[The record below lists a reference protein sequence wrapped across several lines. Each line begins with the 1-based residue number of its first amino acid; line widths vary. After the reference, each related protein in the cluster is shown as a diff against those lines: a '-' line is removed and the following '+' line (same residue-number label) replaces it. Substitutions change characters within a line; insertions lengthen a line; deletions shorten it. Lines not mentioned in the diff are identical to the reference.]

1 MRISSRAGRAMAVAL
16 GVLAFTVG
24 TADAKKS
31 KPPKSKPDAA
41 LICVSTK
48 HKEAGKYCSAVLKAW
63 SQFEKS
69 GKADKRDASIAKA
82 KQKLTTAWSK
92 AEDKGTGAGVECGGA
107 FLAASTAGAF
117 IDSASGAMVDVVNTG
132 LTLSDKTQ
140 AKCGSKIVS
149 AAARSARRC

>member
-1 MRISSRAGRAMAVAL
+1 MCIRDREGPTPMRISSHAGRAVVVAM

-41 LICVSTK
+41 LICASTK
-48 HKEAGKYCSAVLKAW
+48 HKEDGKYCSAVLKAW

-69 GKADKRDASIAKA
+69 GKADKRDAAIAKA
-82 KQKLTTAWSK
+82 KSKLTAAWSK
-92 AEDKGTGAGVECGGA
+92 AEDKGEDAGIECGGA

-117 IDSASGAMVDVVNTG
+117 IDSASGAMVGV
-132 LTLSDKTQ
+132 LTLVLRLRPRGRQ
-140 AKCGSKIVS
+140 
-149 AAARSARRC
+149 

>member
-1 MRISSRAGRAMAVAL
+1 MRMSSHAGRAMAVAM

-24 TADAKKS
+24 SADAKKS

-82 KQKLTTAWSK
+82 KTKLTAAWSK
-92 AEDKGTGAGVECGGA
+92 AEEKGTNGGVECGGA

-117 IDSASGAMVDVVNTG
+117 IDSASGAMVDVVSMQTPPR
-132 LTLSDKTQ
+132 DR
-140 AKCGSKIVS
+140 
-149 AAARSARRC
+149 RSGGGFDRVTRAPSRR

>member
-1 MRISSRAGRAMAVAL
+1 MRISSHAGRAVVVAM

-41 LICVSTK
+41 LICASSK

-69 GKADKRDASIAKA
+69 GKAIL
-82 KQKLTTAWSK
+82 LT
-92 AEDKGTGAGVECGGA
+92 
-107 FLAASTAGAF
+107 
-117 IDSASGAMVDVVNTG
+117 IDSKTKNLQVTSVDE
-132 LTLSDKTQ
+132 D
-140 AKCGSKIVS
+140 
-149 AAARSARRC
+149 